1 LSPEHHQR
9 IQEAGVVAADFQSRT
24 LSIGKG
30 FSCCRKAS
38 LVCTSLKLVDCSEQV
53 TCTEVA
59 ASREVFLG
67 KGDLSKSPAAATGS
81 VGLPDRLR

>member
-9 IQEAGVVAADFQSRT
+9 IQEAGVVAADFQSRSFLPERIFVLPQGEPCPNIVDACGL
-24 LSIGKG
+24 LSTNT
-30 FSCCRKAS
+30 F
-38 LVCTSLKLVDCSEQV
+38 
-53 TCTEVA
+53 TEVV